1 MRLSRNRLYLLE
13 IETNTYLLYEWHG
26 LEKTV
31 VIAFPSAKS
40 MTFGIEGHTRY
51 QGYDDLVIVSKG
63 RSDGFH
69 DMESP
74 LTKIG

>member
-1 MRLSRNRLYLLE
+1 MRLSRNRLNLLE

-31 VIAFPSAKS
+31 VIAFPSAKP
-40 MTFGIEGHTRY
+40 MTFGIEGHTRN
-51 QGYDDLVIVSKG
+51 QGYRYLVIVSKG
-63 RSDGFH
+63 CSDRFH